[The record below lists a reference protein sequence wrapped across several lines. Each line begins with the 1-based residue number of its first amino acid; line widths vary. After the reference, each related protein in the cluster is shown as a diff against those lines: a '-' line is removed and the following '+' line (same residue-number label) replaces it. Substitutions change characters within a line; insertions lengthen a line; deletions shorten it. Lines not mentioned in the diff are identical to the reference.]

1 MSGSPFELEQDG
13 QSDPPDLPGKVML
26 FALDEEAIAAAIREL
41 HSAADTAVRER
52 GLFHLAVSGDVSLE
66 PMWAQLMIDPDL
78 RMFPWPETH
87 LWITASE
94 AGRSSTQRRVQESLI
109 LPSGIPAEQVH
120 ATLGGELDDL
130 PPIACPLDAAVL
142 SAEHNAAPPPDVF
155 DLLCAARTLLV
166 VGLCQPIECSSD
178 LAELASM
185 YEGDLRWY
193 IIGS

>member
-1 MSGSPFELEQDG
+1 MSGSPFELEPDG
-13 QSDPPDLPGKVML
+13 QSDPPDLPGKAMV
-26 FALDEEAIAAAIREL
+26 FASDEEAIAAAIREL

-52 GLFHLAVSGDVSLE
+52 GRFHLAVSGNVSLE

-78 RMFPWPETH
+78 RMFPWPQTH

-94 AGRSSTQRRVQESLI
+94 ADRSSTQRRVQESLI

-120 ATLGGELDDL
+120 AMLGGEPDEL
-130 PPIACPLDAAVL
+130 PPIAHPLDAAVL
-142 SAEHNAAPPPDVF
+142 SAEHNAPPPDVF

-166 VGLCQPIECSSD
+166 VGLGQPIERSSD
-178 LAELASM
+178 LAELASI

-193 IIGS
+193 IIRS